1 MQNFLY
7 GTQFAVRSERAA
19 HRHAL
24 PPILIGMLAPM
35 VLFLLIDPLA
45 LTNAS
50 LIVHV
55 YMFAIYFIASA
66 AYLISIFETGEVT
79 SATVDRPSKTIIV
92 ERTGLL
98 AKSVVAIAF
107 ADVAAVRVESNY
119 DDDGYQTT
127 RPVLVLTTRDIVP
140 LPVNATEA
148 DIATMRA
155 MLKA

>member
-50 LIVHV
+50 LIAHV
-55 YMFAIYFIASA
+55 YMCTIYFAASA
-66 AYLISIFETGEVT
+66 AYLISLFETGEVT

-98 AKSVVAIAF
+98 AKSTTEIAF
-107 ADVAAVRVESNY
+107 ADVAAVRVESHY
-119 DDDGYQTT
+119 DDDGHQTT
-127 RPVLVLTTRDIVP
+127 RPVLVLSSRDIVP
-140 LPVNATEA
+140 LPANATEA

-155 MLKA
+155 MLN